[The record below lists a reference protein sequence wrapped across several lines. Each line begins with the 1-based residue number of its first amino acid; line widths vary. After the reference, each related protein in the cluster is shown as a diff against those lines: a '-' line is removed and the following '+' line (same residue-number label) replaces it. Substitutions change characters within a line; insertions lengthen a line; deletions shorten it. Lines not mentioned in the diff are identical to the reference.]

1 MGLVGILA
9 AALMVGGLTFA
20 SFGGLPGASGSP
32 MPTAVAVASP
42 PPSADS
48 TATTLPTVTPGASPA
63 PYVRAP
69 FAMDIYR
76 AGTFVSQVD
85 KTYCMPAAM
94 QNMLNLIG
102 PSVNVTAADQRYIG
116 SVALPLSTDA
126 LDHGFGPQG
135 WADGLTHFGA
145 GSYRV
150 MIYRTRALALAAAVT
165 ALRTTGRPVGI
176 LAWWGAHSWVLTG
189 FAANAD
195 PAHTT
200 SFTVSGYHIVDP
212 WYPRVSS
219 IWGAAKAPDSLR
231 TPAEMV
237 HNLPAWT
244 RPEGH
249 YPARDGKWLL
259 VLPVGLAVPRLTDAG
274 AELPSVAP

>member
-1 MGLVGILA
+1 
-9 AALMVGGLTFA
+9 
-20 SFGGLPGASGSP
+20 
-32 MPTAVAVASP
+32 
-42 PPSADS
+42 
-48 TATTLPTVTPGASPA
+48 
-63 PYVRAP
+63 
-69 FAMDIYR
+69 MDIYR

-94 QNMLNLIG
+94 QNMLDLIG
-102 PSVNVTAADQRYIG
+102 PSVNTTPADQRYIG

-135 WADGLTHFGA
+135 WADGLTRFGA
-145 GSYRV
+145 GTYRV
-150 MIYRTRALALAAAVT
+150 MIYRTRAAALAAAVT

-189 FAANAD
+189 FTANAD
-195 PAHTT
+195 PAHT
-200 SFTVSGYHIVDP
+200 SDFAVSGYHIVDP
-212 WYPRVSS
+212 WYPRISS
-219 IWGAAKAPDSLR
+219 IWGAAKAPDTLR

-249 YPARDGKWLL
+249 YPTRDGKWLL
-259 VLPVGLAVPRLTDAG
+259 VLPVGLDVPRLTDAG
-274 AELPSVAP
+274 APLPLVAP